1 MNISMMSGAKKKIAV
16 LLSGLPRTFRKTAPA
31 LKEYLKDY
39 EVDYFIA
46 TWDIIG
52 KQTRHEKKPWKKLS
66 KNYIDSQARLT
77 DQDRK
82 ELEEIYQ
89 PKKLWIG
96 EYSQFLQQEFPSC
109 KQFIFS
115 HDCHLEKLKVWNSFY
130 CQFFQFKRV
139 VEIFQEYLA
148 KMEVEYDLVFR
159 LRLDNIVIK
168 NKTPPLTDQLFQMA
182 KDKLVVRE
190 YSDEGR
196 GFTDQF
202 CFGSVYLVCRF
213 HLGLF
218 DFIKDEITKEHIR
231 DCYLGKDKFF
241 IAPEY
246 MLKIFC
252 RAKQIPFGFAP
263 DLIPEI
269 HIKR

>member
-1 MNISMMSGAKKKIAV
+1 MSSQKVVKKRIAV
-16 LLSGLPRTFRKTAPA
+16 LLSGLPRTFQKTAPT

-46 TWDIIG
+46 TWDIVG
-52 KQTRHEKKPWKKLS
+52 KQIRREKKPWKNLS
-66 KNYIDSQARLT
+66 KNYIDCQVKLT
-77 DQDRK
+77 DQTRK

-89 PKKLWIG
+89 PKKLWVG
-96 EYSQFLQQEFPSC
+96 EYSEFLQREFPSC

-130 CQFFQFKRV
+130 CQFFQFKRI
-139 VEIFQEYLA
+139 VELFQEYLGEM
-148 KMEVEYDLVFR
+148 KGQVEYDLVFR
-159 LRLDNIVIK
+159 LRLDNIVIEK
-168 NKTPPLTDQLFQMA
+168 KTPPLTDQLFQMA

-202 CFGSVYLVCRF
+202 CFGPVDLMCSF
-213 HLGLF
+213 HHGLF
-218 DFIKDEITKEHIR
+218 DFIKNEITKQQIR